1 MSIQLMYDRPARNAK
16 EEDVIVSFFETVPH
30 VLPPVAP
37 DLSVAEPSIGALVE
51 RQQFW
56 IRLANT
62 PERRE
67 TANVLIDRMYAWR
80 GYDRNSLGNE
90 NPQRVT
96 LIAYGMDNQA
106 IGTITVGMDS
116 PDGLLADENYRA
128 EVDSLRARGRT
139 ICEFNGLAIDSC
151 VKSKRVIASL
161 FHIAM
166 LYPWGMFGYTDA
178 VIEVTPRHA
187 KFYERMLGFTPL
199 GPERVCP
206 RVNVAGVLMHLDFS
220 HSDHKITTVG
230 GLMENGRH
238 DRSLYPY
245 FFTKTDADGILGR
258 LRRMA

>member
-1 MSIQLMYDRPARNAK
+1 MSSQLIYDRPAQDRK

-30 VLPPVAP
+30 VLPPSVPDVP
-37 DLSVAEPSIGALVE
+37 DLSGQEPTIGSLVD

-116 PDGLLADENYRA
+116 PDGLLADENYHA

-178 VIEVTPRHA
+178 VIEVTPQENRSVHLSVRQEKIARAGNLSGGRGGFGISGKRDPLLVVSPENQGGRFRLELESQFRDA
-187 KFYERMLGFTPL
+187 KPEPGQDSSGF
-199 GPERVCP
+199 
-206 RVNVAGVLMHLDFS
+206 DKS
-220 HSDHKITTVG
+220 VG
-230 GLMENGRH
+230 
-238 DRSLYPY
+238 
-245 FFTKTDADGILGR
+245 
-258 LRRMA
+258 